1 MRSARAL
8 FVGLAWAFGALCASA
23 QVNYI
28 PLEFRT
34 VEGIRPFV
42 PVELNGTPFVF
53 MVHSNASFYVM
64 TTHAN
69 AAKAGVT
76 ETRRDADFGI
86 DAPGH
91 VSSAGLT
98 RTNLRSLKVGDQV
111 DHDVPF
117 SLFEV
122 PVAGMDGMLGI
133 GWLRGNNV
141 IVDYDGRRLGFAK
154 TLEDARQED
163 ARLVHEGFVSHG
175 MTWDPDQKRFL
186 VWVEVNGK
194 RSRMIVSTVSS
205 NVVDVRFARTAGIA
219 LGPVVYVDSGPKG
232 ARVDNWLSKRPVR
245 LSVEGQKT
253 AWMQPTVQD
262 TYAYASGAPPADET
276 KWVGGYLGCDFMLAN
291 DAVIDFG
298 TGTLLL
304 RPPLE

>member
-1 MRSARAL
+1 M
-8 FVGLAWAFGALCASA
+8 FVGLALACGALCASA
-23 QVNYI
+23 QVSYI
-28 PLEFRT
+28 ALEFRT

-69 AAKAGVT
+69 AAKAGVA

-91 VSSAGLT
+91 VSAAGLT
-98 RTNLRSLKVGDQV
+98 RTTLRSLKVGDQV
-111 DHDVPF
+111 DQDVPF

-141 IVDYDGRRLGFAK
+141 IVDYDGLRLGFPK
-154 TLEDARQED
+154 TLGDAREED
-163 ARLVHEGFVSHG
+163 ARLVREGFVAHT

-186 VWVEVNGK
+186 VPVEVKGK
-194 RSRMIVSTVSS
+194 RSRMTVSTVSG
-205 NVVDVRFARTAGIA
+205 NIVDVRFAQTAGIA

-232 ARVDNWLSKRPVR
+232 ARVNNWLSKWPVR
-245 LSVEGQKT
+245 LSVDGQET
-253 AWMQPTVQD
+253 AWTQPTVQD
-262 TYAYASGAPPADET
+262 TYAYSSGTPPADES

-298 TGTLLL
+298 TGILLL
-304 RPPLE
+304 RPPVE

>member
-1 MRSARAL
+1 MLAAKALLAAFVVAAGAISAA
-8 FVGLAWAFGALCASA
+8 A
-23 QVNYI
+23 QVSYV

-42 PVELNGTPFVF
+42 PVSLNGTPFVF
-53 MVHSNASFYVM
+53 MVHGNASFYVM

-76 ETRRDADFGI
+76 DTRHDADFGI

-98 RTNLRSLKVGDQV
+98 KTTLRSLKMGELEV
-111 DHDVPF
+111 HDVPF

-122 PVAGMDGMLGI
+122 PVEGMDGMLGI
-133 GWLRGNNV
+133 GWLRGNSV
-141 IVDYDGRRLGFAK
+141 IVDYDGLRLGFAK
-154 TLEDARQED
+154 SPEEGRRED
-163 ARLVHEGFVSHG
+163 ARLVREGFTAHA
-175 MTWDPDQKRFL
+175 MTWDPDLKRYL

-194 RSRMIVSTVSS
+194 RARMVVSTVSS
-205 NVVDVRFARTAGIA
+205 DIVDTRFASAAGVA
-219 LGPVVYVDSGPKG
+219 LGPVVYVDAGPKG
-232 ARVDNWLSKRPVR
+232 ARVNNWLSKKPLRIAID
-245 LSVEGQKT
+245 GQKS

-262 TYAYASGAPPADET
+262 TYAYSSAEPPVDET
-276 KWVGGYLGCDFMLAN
+276 KRIGGYLGCDFMLAN
-291 DAVIDFG
+291 EAVIDFG

-304 RPPLE
+304 RPPAE

>member
-1 MRSARAL
+1 MRQRAL
-8 FVGLAWAFGALCASA
+8 LTAVIWALGALCASA
-23 QVNYI
+23 QVSYV

-69 AAKAGVT
+69 AAKAGVS
-76 ETRRDADFGI
+76 ETRHDADFGI

-91 VSSAGLT
+91 VSKAGLT
-98 RTNLRSLKVGDQV
+98 RTTLKSLKVGNQE

-122 PVAGMDGMLGI
+122 PVEGMDGMLGI

-141 IVDYDGRRLGFAK
+141 IVDYDGLRLGFAK
-154 TLEDARQED
+154 TLEDARKED
-163 ARLVHEGFVSHG
+163 ARLVHEGFVAHA
-175 MTWDPDQKRFL
+175 MTWDPDLKRF
-186 VWVEVNGK
+186 VVGVEVNGK
-194 RSRMIVSTVSS
+194 GARMVVSTVS
-205 NVVDVRFARTAGIA
+205 NDIVDLRFAQTAGIT
-219 LGPVVYVDSGPKG
+219 LGPIVYVDSGPKG
-232 ARVDNWLSKRPVR
+232 ARVNNWLSKRPVR
-245 LSVEGQKT
+245 LSVDGQKA

-262 TYAYASGAPPADET
+262 TYAYSSGAPPKDET
-276 KWVGGYLGCDFMLAN
+276 KLIGGYLGCDFMLAN

-304 RPPLE
+304 RPPAE

>member
-1 MRSARAL
+1 MFA
-8 FVGLAWAFGALCASA
+8 GLVWAFAALYASA
-23 QVNYI
+23 QVNYV

-42 PVELNGTPFVF
+42 SVQLDGAPFVF
-53 MVHSNASFYVM
+53 MVHGNASFYVM

-76 ETRRDADFGI
+76 DTRHDANFGI

-98 RTNLRSLKVGDQV
+98 RTTLKSLKVGDQE

-133 GWLRGNNV
+133 GWLRANNV
-141 IVDYDGRRLGFAK
+141 IVDYDGLRLGLAK
-154 TLEDARQED
+154 TPEDGHKED
-163 ARLVHEGFVSHG
+163 ARLVHDGFVAHA
-175 MTWDPDQKRFL
+175 MTWDPDLKRF
-186 VWVEVNGK
+186 VVSVEVNGK
-194 RSRMIVSTVSS
+194 RSRMVVSTVSS
-205 NVVDVRFARTAGIA
+205 DIVDVRFARTAGIA
-219 LGPVVYVDSGPKG
+219 LGPVVYVDSGPRG

-245 LSVEGQKT
+245 LSIDGQKT

-262 TYAYASGAPPADET
+262 TYAYSSGTPPADET

-304 RPPLE
+304 RPPVE

>member
-1 MRSARAL
+1 MRAARVLLVA
-8 FVGLAWAFGALCASA
+8 LAWAFGALGASV
-23 QVNYI
+23 QVDYM

-98 RTNLRSLKVGDQV
+98 RTTLRSLKVGDQV
-111 DHDVPF
+111 NHDVPF

-141 IVDYDGRRLGFAK
+141 IVDYDGLRLGFAK
-154 TLEDARQED
+154 TLGDARSED
-163 ARLVHEGFVSHG
+163 ARLVHEGFIPHR
-175 MTWDPDQKRFL
+175 MTWDPDQNRFF

-194 RSRMIVSTVSS
+194 RSRMVVSTVSS
-205 NVVDVRFARTAGIA
+205 NIVDVRFARTAGIA
-219 LGPVVYVDSGPKG
+219 LGPVVYVDAGPAG
-232 ARVDNWLSKRPVR
+232 ARVNNWLSKRPVR
-245 LSVEGQKT
+245 LSVGGQMT

-262 TYAYASGAPPADET
+262 TYAYAGRTAPADET

-304 RPPLE
+304 RPPGE

>member
-1 MRSARAL
+1 MFA
-8 FVGLAWAFGALCASA
+8 GLVWAFAALYASA
-23 QVNYI
+23 QVSYV

-42 PVELNGTPFVF
+42 SVQLDGAPFVF
-53 MVHSNASFYVM
+53 MVHGNASFYVM

-76 ETRRDADFGI
+76 DTRHDANFGI

-98 RTNLRSLKVGDQV
+98 RTTLKSLKVGDQE

-133 GWLRGNNV
+133 GWLRANNV
-141 IVDYDGRRLGFAK
+141 IVDYDGLRLGLAK
-154 TLEDARQED
+154 TPEDGHKED
-163 ARLVHEGFVSHG
+163 ARLVHDGFVAHA
-175 MTWDPDQKRFL
+175 MTWDPDLKRF
-186 VWVEVNGK
+186 VVSVEVNGK
-194 RSRMIVSTVSS
+194 RSRMVVSTVSS
-205 NVVDVRFARTAGIA
+205 DIVDVRFARTAGIA
-219 LGPVVYVDSGPKG
+219 LGPVVYVDSGPRG

-245 LSVEGQKT
+245 LSIDGQKT

-262 TYAYASGAPPADET
+262 TYAYSSGAPPADET

-304 RPPLE
+304 RPPVE

>member
-1 MRSARAL
+1 MFA
-8 FVGLAWAFGALCASA
+8 GLVWAFAALYASA
-23 QVNYI
+23 QVSYV

-42 PVELNGTPFVF
+42 SVQLDGAPFVF
-53 MVHSNASFYVM
+53 MVHGNASFYVM

-76 ETRRDADFGI
+76 DTRHDANFGI

-98 RTNLRSLKVGDQV
+98 RTTLKSLKVGDQE

-133 GWLRGNNV
+133 GWLRANNV
-141 IVDYDGRRLGFAK
+141 IVDYDGLRLGLAK
-154 TLEDARQED
+154 TPEDGHKED
-163 ARLVHEGFVSHG
+163 ARLVHDGFVAHA
-175 MTWDPDQKRFL
+175 MTWDPDLKRF
-186 VWVEVNGK
+186 VVSVEVNGK
-194 RSRMIVSTVSS
+194 RSRMVVSTVSS
-205 NVVDVRFARTAGIA
+205 DIVDVRFARTAGIA
-219 LGPVVYVDSGPKG
+219 LGPVVYVDSGPRG

-245 LSVEGQKT
+245 LSIDGQKT

-262 TYAYASGAPPADET
+262 TYAYSSGTPPADET

-304 RPPLE
+304 RPPVE

>member
-1 MRSARAL
+1 MRAGRTL
-8 FVGLAWAFGALCASA
+8 FAGLVWAFAALYASA
-23 QVNYI
+23 QVSYV

-42 PVELNGTPFVF
+42 SVQLDGAPFVF
-53 MVHSNASFYVM
+53 MVHGNASFYVM

-76 ETRRDADFGI
+76 DTRHDANFGI

-98 RTNLRSLKVGDQV
+98 RTTLKSLKVGDQE

-133 GWLRGNNV
+133 GWLRANNV
-141 IVDYDGRRLGFAK
+141 IVDYDGLRLGLAK
-154 TLEDARQED
+154 TPEDGHKED
-163 ARLVHEGFVSHG
+163 ARLVHDGFVAHA
-175 MTWDPDQKRFL
+175 MTWDPDLKRF
-186 VWVEVNGK
+186 VVSVEVNGK
-194 RSRMIVSTVSS
+194 RSRMVVSTVSS
-205 NVVDVRFARTAGIA
+205 DIVDVRFARTAGIA
-219 LGPVVYVDSGPKG
+219 LGPVVYVDSGPRG

-245 LSVEGQKT
+245 LSIDGQKT

-262 TYAYASGAPPADET
+262 TYAYSSGAPPADET

-304 RPPLE
+304 RPPVE

>member
-1 MRSARAL
+1 MKVARVL
-8 FVGLAWAFGALCASA
+8 FVALAWVFAALYASA
-23 QVNYI
+23 QVSYV

-86 DAPGH
+86 GAPGH

-98 RTNLRSLKVGDQV
+98 RTTLRSLKVGDQV

-122 PVAGMDGMLGI
+122 PVTSMDGMLGI
-133 GWLRGNNV
+133 GWLRGNSV
-141 IVDYDGRRLGFAK
+141 IVDYDGLRLGFAR
-154 TLEDARQED
+154 TLGDARRED
-163 ARLVHEGFVSHG
+163 ARLVHEGFISHR
-175 MTWDPDQKRFL
+175 MTWDPDQKRLF
-186 VWVEVNGK
+186 VRVELNGE
-194 RSRMIVSTVSS
+194 RSRMVVSTVSS
-205 NVVDVRFARTAGIA
+205 NIVDVRFARTAGIA
-219 LGPVVYVDSGPKG
+219 LGPVVYVDSGPSG
-232 ARVDNWLSKRPVR
+232 ARVNNWLSKRPVR
-245 LSVEGQKT
+245 VSVDGQKT

-262 TYAYASGAPPADET
+262 TYAYASRTPPADET
-276 KWVGGYLGCDFMLAN
+276 KWIGGYLGCDFMLAN

-304 RPPLE
+304 RPPVE

>member
-1 MRSARAL
+1 MRAARTL
-8 FVGLAWAFGALCASA
+8 FAGLVWAFAALYASA
-23 QVNYI
+23 QVNYV

-42 PVELNGTPFVF
+42 SVQLNGTPFVF
-53 MVHSNASFYVM
+53 MVHGNASFYVM

-76 ETRRDADFGI
+76 DTRHDANFGI

-98 RTNLRSLKVGDQV
+98 RTTLKSLKVGDQE

-133 GWLRGNNV
+133 GWLRANNV
-141 IVDYDGRRLGFAK
+141 IVDYDGLRLGLAK
-154 TLEDARQED
+154 TPEDGHKED
-163 ARLVHEGFVSHG
+163 ARLVHDGFVAHA
-175 MTWDPDQKRFL
+175 MTWDPDLKRF
-186 VWVEVNGK
+186 VVSVEVNGK
-194 RSRMIVSTVSS
+194 RSRMVVSTVSS
-205 NVVDVRFARTAGIA
+205 DIVDVRFARTAGIA
-219 LGPVVYVDSGPKG
+219 LGPVVYVDSGPRG

-245 LSVEGQKT
+245 LSIDGQKT

-262 TYAYASGAPPADET
+262 TYAYSSGTPPADET

-304 RPPLE
+304 RPPVE